1 MFSYKIC
8 KIFKNTYIEG
18 YLQTTASRYYK
29 VEQSIITKPVIFAL
43 IQSEQKLF
51 RSSHQGMFYK
61 KGGLINLGKFSGK
74 QLLESLFFNK
84 VGG

>member
-8 KIFKNTYIEG
+8 EIFKNTYIEG

-43 IQSEQKLF
+43 IQSGQKLF
-51 RSSHQGMFYK
+51 RSSHQGMFCK
-61 KGGLINLGKFSGK
+61 KGGLINLGKFTGK